1 MMVTMSEKSKHES
14 PKFDPRDASP
24 WGWIGYS
31 KPIAIYAIKFAEE
44 NQKKG
49 TKKK

>member
-1 MMVTMSEKSKHES
+1 MVTISEKPKHES

-24 WGWIGYS
+24 WGWVGYS
-31 KPIAIYAIKFAEE
+31 KPIALYAIKFAEE

-49 TKKK
+49 IKKK